1 MQDITSK
8 VSQADMDNARMARE
22 RSMNPPDFEPGMDD
36 SGFGGDDLFDDLDDF
51 GGGSSGGDFGGS
63 SGGGFGDS
71 GGFGGGSGGFG
82 GGTGGFGGGT
92 GGGFGGTGGFGG
104 GTGGTGGFGGGTG
117 SFGGG
122 GFGSPGGFGSGGFG
136 QPGGMM
142 GAGMMGQ
149 QQQQSTADTT
159 EEKFF
164 EYLKK
169 FFVGFKDFVKNFI
182 VAIKESNIKKRVN
195 FGKYVFI
202 MGLICAAIGFICIFF
217 TNKFGVQLLS
227 SSLFAAAGG
236 VVMFM
241 FSYDSAVKNG
251 VDLSNGDEQQNP
263 EPVPAPVQGNPFGND
278 SIDFGDNDD
287 TDDDFGGF
295 DTDDDDEDNV
305 FGDDADED
313 DDEDFDINLDDIV
326 VSNND
331 TLSAPPKDADEV
343 LSHVDVDKGM
353 VTRQYLY
360 ETITQIL
367 PSCDKNYDKETVFDE
382 DSNEFNAW
390 DSIIK
395 QAADVFRGNQEDSP
409 NLLELKEKLFYYQLT
424 VSRVK
429 WIKNVD
435 QLVTELVNIV
445 KYDDN
450 GGCDENVY
458 GTGVYVGNKAIIK
471 IYKGSTAM
479 VSVKDA
485 YRQCKDFILD
495 TSNKMPVV
503 LGIDS
508 EGKVV
513 VKDLTKIFALC
524 VAGMPRS
531 GKTWLVQSMLTQ
543 MCMYMKPSE
552 LIFYIYDPKDN
563 VSDFKAMTMPHIKD
577 FRSRDE
583 DIVTGL
589 KYIVK
594 TESARRTEIIGKAG
608 CVNIEDYKKKNPGV
622 EMPYIYVIIDEVITF
637 ATRMKDEKPDLYNE
651 FQSYLKE
658 LVSRCPNL
666 GIRLFMIP
674 HVIKND
680 IIKKTTTDLI
690 PCRISV
696 KGSPDHIESV
706 TGAKQ
711 KDFPYN
717 LSHSGDMAVLLDG
730 HTNFCHAAILS
741 STNEE
746 NNQIFNFL
754 TQLWMKIEPEGF
766 KGSVYE
772 KTKQKNFMSDKE
784 MEDNES
790 GVEKFTVKSGAT
802 ATRVERPRPN
812 IRREMTDSRRSLGS
826 SSGDSTGSSSS
837 SDVRNISEIQFDD
850 DDIMFDDVSVRGNI
864 SGNLKDVADS
874 EKEADDSIE
883 SLLGEFDDD
892 DW

>member
-22 RSMNPPDFEPGMDD
+22 RSMNPPDFEPGMDED
-36 SGFGGDDLFDDLDDF
+36 DFGGDDLFGGDDDF
-51 GGGSSGGDFGGS
+51 GDFGSSGDSDFGGS
-63 SGGGFGDS
+63 SGGFGSSS
-71 GGFGGGSGGFG
+71 GGFGSSPGGFG
-82 GGTGGFGGGT
+82 SSPGGFSSSPGGFGSSP
-92 GGGFGGTGGFGG
+92 GGFG
-104 GTGGTGGFGGGTG
+104 
-117 SFGGG
+117 S
-122 GFGSPGGFGSGGFG
+122 SPGGFGSGFG
-136 QPGGMM
+136 QPAGMM
-142 GAGMMGQ
+142 GGGMMGQ
-149 QQQQSTADTT
+149 QQQQSSADSAD
-159 EEKFF
+159 EKFF

-169 FFVGFKDFVKNFI
+169 FFVGFKDFAKNF
-182 VAIKESNIKKRVN
+182 VASIKESDLRKRVN
-195 FGKYVFI
+195 FGKYTFI
-202 MGLICAAIGFICIFF
+202 MSLVCAVIGLICIFF
-217 TNKFGVQLLS
+217 TDKFGVQLLS
-227 SSLFAAAGG
+227 TSLFTAAGG
-236 VVMFM
+236 VVLFM
-241 FSYDSAVKNG
+241 FGYDKAVKNG
-251 VDLSNGDEQQNP
+251 VDLHNPGEQQTEQLP
-263 EPVPAPVQGNPFGND
+263 EPNN
-278 SIDFGDNDD
+278 
-287 TDDDFGGF
+287 DFGGF
-295 DTDDDDEDNV
+295 DEGGNDIDFGDDEFDGGFDDDDG
-305 FGDDADED
+305 FDDGFDSSESTIED
-313 DDEDFDINLDDIV
+313 DDDDFEINMDDIEV
-326 VSNND
+326 VNND
-331 TLSAPPKDADEV
+331 VLSAPPVDSEEV
-343 LSHVDVDKGM
+343 LSHVDIDKGM

-395 QAADVFRGNQEDSP
+395 QAAEVFRGSQEDSP
-409 NLLELKEKLFYYQLT
+409 NLIELKEKLFYYQLT

-450 GGCDENVY
+450 GGSDENVY

-485 YRQCKDFILD
+485 YRQCKDFVLD

-503 LGIDS
+503 IGIDG

-583 DIVTGL
+583 DIVAGL

-594 TESARRTEIIGKAG
+594 TESARRTDIIGKAG
-608 CVNIEDYKKKNPGV
+608 CVNIEDYKKANPGV

-637 ATRMKDEKPDLYNE
+637 ATRMKDEKPDMYNE

-696 KGSPDHIESV
+696 KGSPDHIEAI

-754 TQLWMKIEPEGF
+754 TQFWMKIEPEGF

-772 KTKQKNFMSDKE
+772 KNKQRNFMSDKE
-784 MEDNES
+784 MEENES
-790 GVEKFTVKSGAT
+790 GVERFTAKSGSRA
-802 ATRVERPRPN
+802 ARVERQRPKVS
-812 IRREMTDSRRSLGS
+812 REMDDNERSLGS
-826 SSGDSTGSSSS
+826 SSGGTAGKKDNKVNSNQAHSIPSL
-837 SDVRNISEIQFDD
+837 DINFEEE
-850 DDIMFDDVSVRGNI
+850 DDID
-864 SGNLKDVADS
+864 
-874 EKEADDSIE
+874 
-883 SLLGEFDDD
+883 SLLGGFDED

>member
-22 RSMNPPDFEPGMDD
+22 RALNPPDFEPGMGDD
-36 SGFGGDDLFDDLDDF
+36 DDFGGDDLFGEDDDF
-51 GGGSSGGDFGGS
+51 GDFGSSGGSDSGFGGS
-63 SGGGFGDS
+63 SGGFGGS
-71 GGFGGGSGGFG
+71 PGGFGSSPGGFG
-82 GGTGGFGGGT
+82 SSPGG
-92 GGGFGGTGGFGG
+92 
-104 GTGGTGGFGGGTG
+104 
-117 SFGGG
+117 FGGG
-122 GFGSPGGFGSGGFG
+122 GFGSSGGFGGGGFGGGGFG
-136 QPGGMM
+136 QPNGMM
-142 GAGMMGQ
+142 GSGMAGPQ
-149 QQQQSTADTT
+149 QQNKDSGGSAED
-159 EEKFF
+159 KFF
-164 EYLKK
+164 DGLKK
-169 FFVGFKDFVKNFI
+169 FFVGFKDFAKNFI
-182 VAIKESNIKKRVN
+182 TAVKETDLRKRVN
-195 FGKYVFI
+195 FGKYMFI
-202 MGLICAAIGFICIFF
+202 MGLICAAVGFVFLFF
-217 TNKFGVQLLS
+217 TSSFGVQLLS
-227 SSLFAAAGG
+227 TSLFVAAGG
-236 VVMFM
+236 VVLFM
-241 FSYDSAVKNG
+241 FGYDKAVKNG
-251 VDLSNGDEQQNP
+251 VDLTNPGEAAQQPVEQ
-263 EPVPAPVQGNPFGND
+263 
-278 SIDFGDNDD
+278 S
-287 TDDDFGGF
+287 DDFGSGDIDFSSEDEDSGFEDSGFEDSGF
-295 DTDDDDEDNV
+295 DVEDNSDSD
-305 FGDDADED
+305 FDSNSTD
-313 DDEDFDINLDDIV
+313 DFDIDMDDIEV
-326 VSNND
+326 VNTD
-331 TLSAPPKDADEV
+331 VLSAPPVDSEEV
-343 LSHVDVDKGM
+343 LSHVDIDKGM

-360 ETITQIL
+360 EMITQVM

-395 QAADVFRGNQEDSP
+395 QAADVFRGSQEDSP
-409 NLLELKEKLFYYQLT
+409 NLMELKEKLFYYQLT

-450 GGCDENVY
+450 GGCDDNVY

-485 YRQCKDFILD
+485 YRQCKDFVLD

-583 DIVTGL
+583 DIVAGL

-594 TESARRTEIIGKAG
+594 TESARRTDIIGKAG
-608 CVNIEDYKKKNPGV
+608 CVNIEDYKKMNPGV

-637 ATRMKDEKPDLYNE
+637 ATRMKDEKPDMYNE

-696 KGSPDHIESV
+696 KGSPDHIEAI

-754 TQLWMKIEPEGF
+754 TQFWMKIEPEGF

-772 KTKQKNFMSDKE
+772 KNKQKNFMSDKE
-784 MEDNES
+784 MEENES
-790 GVEKFTVKSGAT
+790 GVERFTAKSGSRA
-802 ATRVERPRPN
+802 AKVERQRPK
-812 IRREMTDSRRSLGS
+812 ISRNMDNNERSLGT
-826 SSGDSTGSSSS
+826 SSGGKTTKVKKPKQEEYENVSAI
-837 SDVRNISEIQFDD
+837 VFDD
-850 DDIMFDDVSVRGNI
+850 DDDITNTSIDISDNINETDGENEVS
-864 SGNLKDVADS
+864 SKDNKSDNSTVS
-874 EKEADDSIE
+874 LGSMNDDSLE
-883 SLLGEFDDD
+883 NLLGGFDDD

>member
-36 SGFGGDDLFDDLDDF
+36 SGFGGDDLFDDMDDF
-51 GGGSSGGDFGGS
+51 GGDSSGDGFGGS
-63 SGGGFGDS
+63 SGGGFGNS
-71 GGFGGGSGGFG
+71 GGFGGSSGGFG
-82 GGTGGFGGGT
+82 GS
-92 GGGFGGTGGFGG
+92 GGGFGSTGG
-104 GTGGTGGFGGGTG
+104 
-117 SFGGG
+117 FGGG
-122 GFGSPGGFGSGGFG
+122 GFGSSGSFGGGFG
-136 QPGGMM
+136 QPAGMM

-149 QQQQSTADTT
+149 QQQQSSADTT

-164 EYLKK
+164 EYVKK
-169 FFVGFKDFVKNFI
+169 FFIGFKDFVKNFI
-182 VAIKESNIKKRVN
+182 TAIKESDIKKRVN

-202 MGLICAAIGFICIFF
+202 TGLICAAIGLVCLFF

-227 SSLFAAAGG
+227 SSLFASGGG
-236 VVMFM
+236 VLMFM
-241 FSYDSAVKNG
+241 FSYDKAVKNG
-251 VDLSNGDEQQNP
+251 VDLSNNDEQQSP
-263 EPVPAPVQGNPFGND
+263 EPVPVQDNPFGND
-278 SIDFGDNDD
+278 SINFDD
-287 TDDDFGGF
+287 EDGNDDFGGGF
-295 DTDDDDEDNV
+295 GDFGSDDDDDEDNV
-305 FGDDADED
+305 FGSGDDEDEDED
-313 DDEDFDINLDDIV
+313 DDFDINLDDIV
-326 VSNND
+326 VSSSD
-331 TLSAPPKDADEV
+331 TLSAPPKDTDEV

-367 PSCDKNYDKETVFDE
+367 PSCDNAYDKEKVFDE

-409 NLLELKEKLFYYQLT
+409 NLLELKEKLFYYQLS

-450 GGCDENVY
+450 GGCDDNVY

-495 TSNKMPVV
+495 VGNKMPVV

-583 DIVTGL
+583 DIVAGL

-594 TESARRTEIIGKAG
+594 TESARRTELIGQAG

-637 ATRMKDEKPDLYNE
+637 ATRMKDEKPDLYDA

-706 TGAKQ
+706 TGAKP

-754 TQLWMKIEPEGF
+754 TQFWMKIEPEGF

-772 KTKQKNFMSDKE
+772 KTKQKDFMSDAE
-784 MEDNES
+784 MDENES
-790 GVEKFTVKSGAT
+790 GVEKFIAKSGSSAVK
-802 ATRVERPRPN
+802 VERQRPN
-812 IRREMTDSRRSLGS
+812 VRREMSDSRRSLGS
-826 SSGDSTGSSSS
+826 SSGGSTGSSGG
-837 SDVRNISEIQFDD
+837 RNISEIQFDD
-850 DDIMFDDVSVRGNI
+850 DDIMFDDVSVRNNI

-874 EKEADDSIE
+874 GREADDSIE
-883 SLLGEFDDD
+883 SLLGGFDDD
-892 DW
+892 EW

>member
-22 RSMNPPDFEPGMDD
+22 RALNPPDFEPGMGDSDD
-36 SGFGGDDLFDDLDDF
+36 DFGGDDLFGEDDDF
-51 GGGSSGGDFGGS
+51 GDFGSSGGSDS
-63 SGGGFGDS
+63 GFGS
-71 GGFGGGSGGFG
+71 
-82 GGTGGFGGGT
+82 
-92 GGGFGGTGGFGG
+92 
-104 GTGGTGGFGGGTG
+104 
-117 SFGGG
+117 
-122 GFGSPGGFGSGGFG
+122 SPGGFGSSPGGFGSSPGGFGSSPGGFGSSPGGFGGGFG
-136 QPGGMM
+136 QPAGMM
-142 GAGMMGQ
+142 GGGMMGQ
-149 QQQQSTADTT
+149 QQQQNSADSAD
-159 EEKFF
+159 EKFF

-169 FFVGFKDFVKNFI
+169 FFVGFKDFAKNFV
-182 VAIKESNIKKRVN
+182 VAIKESDLRKRVN
-195 FGKYVFI
+195 FGKYTFI
-202 MGLICAAIGFICIFF
+202 MSLVCAAVGLICIFF
-217 TNKFGVQLLS
+217 TDKFGIQLLS
-227 SSLFAAAGG
+227 TSLFAAAGG
-236 VVMFM
+236 VVLFM
-241 FSYDSAVKNG
+241 FGYDKAVKNG
-251 VDLSNGDEQQNP
+251 VDLANPGEVQP
-263 EPVPAPVQGNPFGND
+263 EPQPVSTN
-278 SIDFGDNDD
+278 
-287 TDDDFGGF
+287 DFGGF
-295 DTDDDDEDNV
+295 DDGGDDIDFGDDSDEFDDGFDDGFGSSDDMEDDDDDEFNI
-305 FGDDADED
+305 
-313 DDEDFDINLDDIV
+313 DIDDIEV
-326 VSNND
+326 ANTDV
-331 TLSAPPKDADEV
+331 LSAPPVDSEEV
-343 LSHVDVDKGM
+343 LSHVDIDKGM

-360 ETITQIL
+360 ETITQVM

-395 QAADVFRGNQEDSP
+395 QAADVFRGSQEDSP
-409 NLLELKEKLFYYQLT
+409 NLMELKEKLFYYQLT

-485 YRQCKDFILD
+485 YRQCKDFVLD

-583 DIVTGL
+583 DIVAGL

-594 TESARRTEIIGKAG
+594 TESARRTDIIGKAG
-608 CVNIEDYKKKNPGV
+608 CVNIEDYKKMNPGV

-637 ATRMKDEKPDLYNE
+637 ATRMKDEKPDMYNE

-696 KGSPDHIESV
+696 KGSPDHIEAI

-754 TQLWMKIEPEGF
+754 TQFWMKIEPEGF

-772 KTKQKNFMSDKE
+772 KNKQKNFMSDKE
-784 MEDNES
+784 MEENES
-790 GVEKFTVKSGAT
+790 GVERFTAKSGSRA
-802 ATRVERPRPN
+802 AKVERQRPKVSREMSDSERNLGDHTGVASNKKEDKVSSNQAHSTPN
-812 IRREMTDSRRSLGS
+812 IDI
-826 SSGDSTGSSSS
+826 
-837 SDVRNISEIQFDD
+837 NFDD
-850 DDIMFDDVSVRGNI
+850 DEDIN
-864 SGNLKDVADS
+864 
-874 EKEADDSIE
+874 
-883 SLLGEFDDD
+883 SLLGGFDED

>member
-8 VSQADMDNARMARE
+8 VSQADMDNARMSRE
-22 RSMNPPDFEPGMDD
+22 RSMNPPDFEPGMGDD
-36 SGFGGDDLFDDLDDF
+36 DIGGDDLFGGDDEF
-51 GGGSSGGDFGGS
+51 GDFGS
-63 SGGGFGDS
+63 SDDSGGGFGAS
-71 GGFGGGSGGFG
+71 
-82 GGTGGFGGGT
+82 
-92 GGGFGGTGGFGG
+92 GGGFGA
-104 GTGGTGGFGGGTG
+104 
-117 SFGGG
+117 SGG
-122 GFGSPGGFGSGGFG
+122 GFGAPGGGFGASGGGFG
-136 QPGGMM
+136 APGGMM
-142 GAGMMGQ
+142 NGGMMSAQ
-149 QQQQSTADTT
+149 QNTSSADSA

-169 FFVGFKDFVKNFI
+169 FFIGFKDFIAHIVTAVKNSD
-182 VAIKESNIKKRVN
+182 VRKRVN
-195 FGKYVFI
+195 FGKYTFI
-202 MGLICAAIGFICIFF
+202 VGLICAAVGFVCLFF
-217 TNKFGVQLLS
+217 TNEFGVQMLA
-227 SSLFAAAGG
+227 SSLFAAAIG
-236 VVMFM
+236 VVLFM
-241 FSYDSAVKNG
+241 FSYDKAVKNG
-251 VDLSNGDEQQNP
+251 VDLSNPNENTNNMNNSDEIN
-263 EPVPAPVQGNPFGND
+263 
-278 SIDFGDNDD
+278 S
-287 TDDDFGGF
+287 
-295 DTDDDDEDNV
+295 DEDNESNDTGFSEDFNDSE
-305 FGDDADED
+305 FGDDFSFGSED
-313 DDEDFDINLDDIV
+313 DNADADADIEDDIEDDFDIDMDDIV
-326 VSNND
+326 VDTDKD
-331 TLSAPPKDADEV
+331 TLSAPPKDSSEI
-343 LSHVDVDKGM
+343 LEHVDVDKGM

-367 PSCDKNYDKETVFDE
+367 PTCDKNYDKETVFDE

-395 QAADVFRGNQEDSP
+395 QAADVFRGSQEDSP
-409 NLLELKEKLFYYQLT
+409 NLMELKEKLFYYQLT

-429 WIKNVD
+429 WIKNID

-445 KYDDN
+445 KYDDD

-458 GTGVYVGNKAIIK
+458 GTGVYIGNKAIIK

-485 YRQCKDFILD
+485 YRQCKDFVLD
-495 TSNKMPVV
+495 IGNKMPVV
-503 LGIDS
+503 LGIDA

-513 VKDLTKIFALC
+513 VKDLSKIFALC

-583 DIVTGL
+583 DIVAGL

-594 TESARRTEIIGKAG
+594 TESARRTEIIGEAG
-608 CVNIEDYKKKNPGV
+608 CVNIEDYKKMNPGV

-637 ATRMKDEKPDLYNE
+637 ATRMKDEKPDLYND

-696 KGSPDHIESV
+696 KGSPDHIEAI

-741 STNEE
+741 GTNEE

-754 TQLWMKIEPEGF
+754 TQFWMKIEPEGF

-772 KTKQKNFMSDKE
+772 KNKQKNFMSDKE
-784 MEDNES
+784 MKDNEE
-790 GVEKFTVKSGAT
+790 GVEKFIAKSGSNAT
-802 ATRVERPRPN
+802 KVERKRPN
-812 IRREMTDSRRSLGS
+812 VSRSMKDNERVLGS
-826 SSGDSTGSSSS
+826 SSGGVDI
-837 SDVRNISEIQFDD
+837 NIDFDED
-850 DDIMFDDVSVRGNI
+850 DEDNNIIFSQQSHSRAKHNINIDDIN
-864 SGNLKDVADS
+864 DS
-874 EKEADDSIE
+874 DKEAGDSIE
-883 SLLGEFDDD
+883 SLLGGFDDD

>member
-1 MQDITSK
+1 MQDIVSR
-8 VSQADMDNARMARE
+8 VSQADMDNAKMARE
-22 RSMNPPDFEPGMDD
+22 RALNPPDFEPGMDGSD
-36 SGFGGDDLFDDLDDF
+36 TGGDDLFDELDNF
-51 GGGSSGGDFGGS
+51 GGSSGDDL
-63 SGGGFGDS
+63 SGGGFGDTGGFDGS

-82 GGTGGFGGGT
+82 GAGG
-92 GGGFGGTGGFGG
+92 
-104 GTGGTGGFGGGTG
+104 
-117 SFGGG
+117 FGGG
-122 GFGSPGGFGSGGFG
+122 GFGGGFG

-149 QQQQSTADTT
+149 QQQSSTDTA

-164 EYLKK
+164 EYAKK
-169 FFVGFKDFVKNFI
+169 FLIGSKDFVKNFI
-182 VAIKESNIKKRVN
+182 SAVKESDIKKRVN

-202 MGLICAAIGFICIFF
+202 TGLTCAAIGLICVFF
-217 TNKFGVQLLS
+217 TNDFGSQLLS

-236 VVMFM
+236 VLLFM
-241 FSYDSAVKNG
+241 FSYDKAVKDG
-251 VDLSNGDEQQNP
+251 VDLSNSCEQQDTGFTN
-263 EPVPAPVQGNPFGND
+263 EQNNSFGAGN
-278 SIDFGDNDD
+278 IDFGDEDD
-287 TDDDFGGF
+287 SDGGFGGGF
-295 DTDDDDEDNV
+295 DDEDEVGDNV
-305 FGDDADED
+305 FNDEDENGDED
-313 DDEDFDINLDDIV
+313 DDDIDINLDDIAV
-326 VSNND
+326 GD
-331 TLSAPPKDADEV
+331 TLSAPPKDAEDI
-343 LSHVDVDKGM
+343 LSHVDIDKGM

-367 PSCDKNYDKETVFDE
+367 PSCDSEYDKEKVFDE
-382 DSNEFNAW
+382 DSDQFNAW

-450 GGCDENVY
+450 GGCDDNVY
-458 GTGVYVGNKAIIK
+458 GSGVYVGNKAIIK

-479 VSVKDA
+479 VSIKDA

-495 TSNKMPVV
+495 VGNKMPVV

-531 GKTWLVQSMLTQ
+531 GKTWLVQAMLTQ

-577 FRSRDE
+577 FRSKDE

-594 TESARRTEIIGKAG
+594 TEYARRTELIGQAG

-637 ATRMKDEKPDLYNE
+637 ATRMKDEKPDLYDA

-658 LVSRCPNL
+658 LVSKCPNL

-706 TGAKQ
+706 TGAKP
-711 KDFPYN
+711 KDFPYT

-741 STNEE
+741 GTNEE

-754 TQLWMKIEPEGF
+754 TQFWMKIEPEGF

-772 KTKQKNFMSDKE
+772 KTQQRNFISDRE
-784 MEDNES
+784 MEENES
-790 GVEKFTVKSGAT
+790 GVENSTVVGSDTVMG
-802 ATRVERPRPN
+802 VERRRPN
-812 IRREMTDSRRSLGS
+812 VRREMSDSRRSLGS
-826 SSGDSTGSSSS
+826 SSVGLSSGQSSGQS
-837 SDVRNISEIQFDD
+837 SDISEVSFDD
-850 DDIMFDDVSVRGNI
+850 EDVMHGGISTDRGSINDNLEDVDDSDAEVD
-864 SGNLKDVADS
+864 
-874 EKEADDSIE
+874 ESIE
-883 SLLGEFDDD
+883 SLLGGFDED

>member
-22 RSMNPPDFEPGMDD
+22 RSMNPPDFEPGMDED
-36 SGFGGDDLFDDLDDF
+36 DFGGDDLFGGDDDF
-51 GGGSSGGDFGGS
+51 GDFGSSGDSDFGGS
-63 SGGGFGDS
+63 SGGFGSSS
-71 GGFGGGSGGFG
+71 GGFG
-82 GGTGGFGGGT
+82 
-92 GGGFGGTGGFGG
+92 
-104 GTGGTGGFGGGTG
+104 
-117 SFGGG
+117 
-122 GFGSPGGFGSGGFG
+122 GSPGGFGSSPGGFGSSPGGFGASPGGFGSGFG
-136 QPGGMM
+136 QPAGMM
-142 GAGMMGQ
+142 GGGMMGQ
-149 QQQQSTADTT
+149 QQQQSSADSAD
-159 EEKFF
+159 EKFF

-169 FFVGFKDFVKNFI
+169 FFVGFKDFAKNF
-182 VAIKESNIKKRVN
+182 VASIKESDLRKRVN
-195 FGKYVFI
+195 FGKYTFI
-202 MGLICAAIGFICIFF
+202 MSLVCTVIGLICIFF
-217 TNKFGVQLLS
+217 TDKFGVQLLS
-227 SSLFAAAGG
+227 TSLFTAAGG
-236 VVMFM
+236 VVLFM
-241 FSYDSAVKNG
+241 FGYDKAVKNG
-251 VDLSNGDEQQNP
+251 VDLHNPGEQQTEKLP
-263 EPVPAPVQGNPFGND
+263 EPNN
-278 SIDFGDNDD
+278 
-287 TDDDFGGF
+287 DFGGF
-295 DTDDDDEDNV
+295 DEGGNDIDFGDDEFDGGFDDDDG
-305 FGDDADED
+305 FDDGFDSSESTIED
-313 DDEDFDINLDDIV
+313 DDDDFEINMDDIEV
-326 VSNND
+326 VNND
-331 TLSAPPKDADEV
+331 VLSAPPVDSEEV
-343 LSHVDVDKGM
+343 LSHVDIDKGM

-395 QAADVFRGNQEDSP
+395 QAAEVFRGNQEDSP

-450 GGCDENVY
+450 GGSDENVY

-485 YRQCKDFILD
+485 YRQCKDFVLD

-583 DIVTGL
+583 DIVAGL

-594 TESARRTEIIGKAG
+594 TESARRTDIIGKAG
-608 CVNIEDYKKKNPGV
+608 CVNIEDYKKMNPGV

-637 ATRMKDEKPDLYNE
+637 ATRMKDEKPDMYNE

-696 KGSPDHIESV
+696 KGSPDHIEAI

-754 TQLWMKIEPEGF
+754 TQFWMKIEPEGF

-772 KTKQKNFMSDKE
+772 KNKQKNFMSDKE
-784 MEDNES
+784 MDDNES
-790 GVEKFTVKSGAT
+790 GVEQFTAKSGSRA
-802 ATRVERPRPN
+802 AKIERQRPKVS
-812 IRREMTDSRRSLGS
+812 REMDDNERSLGS
-826 SSGDSTGSSSS
+826 SSGETAGKKDNKVNSNQAHSTPSL
-837 SDVRNISEIQFDD
+837 DINFEEE
-850 DDIMFDDVSVRGNI
+850 DDID
-864 SGNLKDVADS
+864 
-874 EKEADDSIE
+874 
-883 SLLGEFDDD
+883 SLLGGFDED

>member
-22 RSMNPPDFEPGMDD
+22 RSMNPPDFEPGMGGDD
-36 SGFGGDDLFDDLDDF
+36 DFGGDDLFGGDDDF
-51 GGGSSGGDFGGS
+51 GDFGSSGGSDSGFGS
-63 SGGGFGDS
+63 SGGFGS
-71 GGFGGGSGGFG
+71 SPGGFGSSPGGFG
-82 GGTGGFGGGT
+82 SSPGGFGSSP
-92 GGGFGGTGGFGG
+92 GGFGA
-104 GTGGTGGFGGGTG
+104 
-117 SFGGG
+117 
-122 GFGSPGGFGSGGFG
+122 SPGGFGSGFG
-136 QPGGMM
+136 QPAGMM
-142 GAGMMGQ
+142 GGGMMGQ
-149 QQQQSTADTT
+149 QQQQSSANSAD
-159 EEKFF
+159 EKFF
-164 EYLKK
+164 EYIKK
-169 FFVGFKDFVKNFI
+169 FFIGFKDFAKNF
-182 VAIKESNIKKRVN
+182 VASIKESDLRKRVN
-195 FGKYVFI
+195 FGKYTFI
-202 MGLICAAIGFICIFF
+202 MSLVCAVIGLICIFF
-217 TNKFGVQLLS
+217 TDKFGVQLLS
-227 SSLFAAAGG
+227 TSLFTAAGG
-236 VVMFM
+236 VVLFM
-241 FSYDSAVKNG
+241 FGYDKAVKNG
-251 VDLSNGDEQQNP
+251 VELNNTGEQQTEQQP
-263 EPVPAPVQGNPFGND
+263 EPNN
-278 SIDFGDNDD
+278 
-287 TDDDFGGF
+287 DFGGF
-295 DTDDDDEDNV
+295 DEGGNDIDFGDDSDGFDDGFGDDDFDVDFDSSESTVEDDDD
-305 FGDDADED
+305 
-313 DDEDFDINLDDIV
+313 DFDINIDDIEV
-326 VSNND
+326 VDND
-331 TLSAPPKDADEV
+331 VLSAPPVDSEEV
-343 LSHVDVDKGM
+343 LSHIDIDKGM

-360 ETITQIL
+360 EMITQVM

-395 QAADVFRGNQEDSP
+395 QAAEVFRGNQEDSP

-450 GGCDENVY
+450 GGSDENVY

-485 YRQCKDFILD
+485 YRQCKDFVLD

-583 DIVTGL
+583 DIVAGL

-594 TESARRTEIIGKAG
+594 TESARRTDIIGKAG
-608 CVNIEDYKKKNPGV
+608 CVNIEDYKKANPGV

-637 ATRMKDEKPDLYNE
+637 ATRMKDEKPDMYNE

-696 KGSPDHIESV
+696 KGSPDHIEAI

-741 STNEE
+741 GTNEE

-754 TQLWMKIEPEGF
+754 TQFWMKIEPEGF

-784 MEDNES
+784 MEENES
-790 GVEKFTVKSGAT
+790 GVEQFTAKNGSRA
-802 ATRVERPRPN
+802 AKVERQRPKVS
-812 IRREMTDSRRSLGS
+812 REMDDNERSLGS
-826 SSGDSTGSSSS
+826 SSGGTAGKKDNKVNSNQAHSTPSL
-837 SDVRNISEIQFDD
+837 DINFEEE
-850 DDIMFDDVSVRGNI
+850 DDID
-864 SGNLKDVADS
+864 
-874 EKEADDSIE
+874 
-883 SLLGEFDDD
+883 SLLGGFDED

>member
-22 RSMNPPDFEPGMDD
+22 RALNPPDFEPGMGDSDD
-36 SGFGGDDLFDDLDDF
+36 FGGDDLFDGDDDF
-51 GGGSSGGDFGGS
+51 GGGE
-63 SGGGFGDS
+63 GFGDS
-71 GGFGGGSGGFG
+71 DSAFGGPSGGFG
-82 GGTGGFGGGT
+82 SSPGGFGSSPGG
-92 GGGFGGTGGFGG
+92 
-104 GTGGTGGFGGGTG
+104 
-117 SFGGG
+117 FGGG
-122 GFGSPGGFGSGGFG
+122 GFGGGGFGGGGFGGGGFGGGFG
-136 QPGGMM
+136 QPNGMM
-142 GAGMMGQ
+142 GGGMAGPQ
-149 QQQQSTADTT
+149 QQNKDSGGSVED
-159 EEKFF
+159 KFF
-164 EYLKK
+164 DGLKK
-169 FFVGFKDFVKNFI
+169 FFIGFKDFAKSFVT
-182 VAIKESNIKKRVN
+182 AIKESDLRKRVN
-195 FGKYVFI
+195 FGKYTFI
-202 MGLICAAIGFICIFF
+202 TGLICAAIGFIFIFF
-217 TNKFGVQLLS
+217 TSTFGVQLLS
-227 SSLFAAAGG
+227 TSLFAAAGG
-236 VVMFM
+236 VVLFM
-241 FSYDSAVKNG
+241 FGYDKAVKNG
-251 VDLSNGDEQQNP
+251 VDLHNPSEVVQQPVEQSDNFGEDNG
-263 EPVPAPVQGNPFGND
+263 A
-278 SIDFGDNDD
+278 IDFSSEDEEDVDD
-287 TDDDFGGF
+287 GFEDSSFEDEDVSDSDF
-295 DTDDDDEDNV
+295 DDDE
-305 FGDDADED
+305 
-313 DDEDFDINLDDIV
+313 FDIDIDDIEV
-326 VSNND
+326 ANTDV
-331 TLSAPPKDADEV
+331 LSAPPVDSQEV
-343 LSHVDVDKGM
+343 LSHVDIDKGM

-360 ETITQIL
+360 ETITQVM
-367 PSCDKNYDKETVFDE
+367 PSCDKDYDKETVFDE
-382 DSNEFNAW
+382 ESNEFNAW

-409 NLLELKEKLFYYQLT
+409 NLLELKEKLFYYQLS

-450 GGCDENVY
+450 GGCDDNVY

-479 VSVKDA
+479 VSIKDA
-485 YRQCKDFILD
+485 YRQCKDFVLD

-583 DIVTGL
+583 DIVAGL

-594 TESARRTEIIGKAG
+594 TESARRTDIIGKAG
-608 CVNIEDYKKKNPGV
+608 CVNIEDYKKMNPGV

-637 ATRMKDEKPDLYNE
+637 ATRMKDEKPDMYNE

-696 KGSPDHIESV
+696 KGSPDHIEAI

-746 NNQIFNFL
+746 NNKIFNFL
-754 TQLWMKIEPEGF
+754 TQFWMKIEPEGF

-772 KTKQKNFMSDKE
+772 KNKQKNFMSDKE
-784 MEDNES
+784 MEENES
-790 GVEKFTVKSGAT
+790 GVERFTAKNGSRA
-802 ATRVERPRPN
+802 AKVERQRPKVS
-812 IRREMTDSRRSLGS
+812 REMNDNERSLGT
-826 SSGDSTGSSSS
+826 SSGGKTTKAKKSKQNEYENV
-837 SDVRNISEIQFDD
+837 SDIVFDD
-850 DDIMFDDVSVRGNI
+850 EDDISSNTS
-864 SGNLKDVADS
+864 SGGRNSAS
-874 EKEADDSIE
+874 SQSEADNKDNKLNNFAEE
-883 SLLGEFDDD
+883 SLEDLLGGFDDD